1 MTDYAQR
8 RTMMVDTQVRPNDV
22 TKFPVI
28 EAMLS
33 VPREEF
39 VPDGAREAAY
49 VGENLPLGPVG
60 RVALE
65 PRTLAKLLDALDLQ
79 PTDRVLIVGAGL
91 GYSAALVA
99 RMAESVT
106 AVEEDKGLAT
116 AAAQRLEARGIGN
129 AVVVG
134 GPLAAG
140 AGANERFDRIIVEGA
155 VEEFPAALA
164 HQLAEGGRIGAIFM
178 DGALGV
184 ARIGYKIDGALTW
197 RFAFNG
203 AAPVLPGFARAR
215 VFTF

>member
-99 RMAESVT
+99 RMTEAVT

-178 DGALGV
+178 EGALGV

-197 RFAFNG
+197 RFAFNA